1 MDINT
6 MSRRE
11 RKKLETKANILGIAR
26 HLFEEKGFENTSI
39 EEITEKAD
47 VAKGTFFNYFTSKD
61 SLMAGISE
69 EEVEDILFYVEEE
82 LSDIEGSVK
91 KIRMVLK
98 RLLEDAI
105 PYLHLTGR
113 IMFSSIIN
121 TSEYPSPFYKINI
134 LLENLVKE
142 GQMNGELTDAFSAE
156 NIATSILGSYYGVIF
171 KWFELGSVSGTV
183 SELECNL
190 NILFKGISG
199 PKQLD

>member
-1 MDINT
+1 MDIND

-11 RKKLETKANILGIAR
+11 RKKQETKTNILGAAR

-61 SLMAGISE
+61 SLMTGISE
-69 EEVEDILFYVEEE
+69 EEVEDILFYVDEE
-82 LSDIEGSVK
+82 LRDIEGPVK
-91 KIRMVLK
+91 KIRLVLE

-121 TSEYPSPFYKINI
+121 TSECPSPFFKINK

-142 GQMNGELTDAFSAE
+142 GQLNGELTDEFSSE
-156 NIATSILGSYYGVIF
+156 DIATSILGSYYGVIF
-171 KWFELGSVSGTV
+171 KWFELGAVSGTV
-183 SELECNL
+183 AELECNL
-190 NILFKGISG
+190 NVLFKGISG
-199 PKQLD
+199 PKHVD

>member
-11 RKKLETKANILGIAR
+11 RKKQETKASILGAAR

-61 SLMAGISE
+61 SLMTGISE

-82 LSDIEGSVK
+82 LADTEGSVK
-91 KIRMVLK
+91 KIRLVMK

-121 TSEYPSPFYKINI
+121 TSEYPSPFYKINM

-142 GQMNGELTDAFSAE
+142 GQLKGELTDAFSAGD
-156 NIATSILGSYYGVIF
+156 IATSILGSYYGVIF

-183 SELECNL
+183 GELECNL

-199 PKQLD
+199 PKQVD